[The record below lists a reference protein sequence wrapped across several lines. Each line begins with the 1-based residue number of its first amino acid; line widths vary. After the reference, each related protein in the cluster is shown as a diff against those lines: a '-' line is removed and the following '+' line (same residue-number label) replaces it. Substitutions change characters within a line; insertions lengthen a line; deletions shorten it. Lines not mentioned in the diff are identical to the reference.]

1 MFKSAAERINGLEET
16 APASRNDRDNNNGNT
31 RERFFAEIDDE
42 DFFTPVV
49 VLRMLKSD
57 PESAEP
63 D

>member
-16 APASRNDRDNNNGNT
+16 PFASQNEGDNNGNT
-31 RERFFAEIDDE
+31 RKKPFAEIDDE

-57 PESAEP
+57 RESAEP